1 MKIIAKTEAA
11 YEKKKR
17 EINGLYRK
25 ANPHWPKGEMKGD
38 ERAKARDRI
47 NFEMYKR
54 IVAIGIYNSQNSD
67 KRRGKLQLHV
77 LSDEELAGIKLP
89 PIDKWIIPDECIK
102 FHPKEFP
109 KGVTLVLAEKC
120 PYCEKFNRTI
130 PGKTI
135 KWGIAL
141 EHLKLNGGRLTTG
154 PFIGDSPAGLKEIYR
169 LNPGI
174 CNECANNTYQSSKQS
189 SGNKKPNAK
198 SGGFWDGFFE
208 GLRGDK

>member
-38 ERAKARDRI
+38 ERAKARDRGM
-47 NFEMYKR
+47 FEMYKR
-54 IVAIGIYNSQNSD
+54 VVAIETYYSKNS
-67 KRRGKLQLHV
+67 KRRGIFF
-77 LSDEELAGIKLP
+77 LSDEEIASIKLP
-89 PIDKWIIPDECIK
+89 PINEWIIPDECIK

-109 KGVTLVLAEKC
+109 KGVTLELAEKC
-120 PYCEKFNRTI
+120 PYCEKFSRTI
-130 PGKTI
+130 KTI
-135 KWGIAL
+135 KWGISL

-154 PFIGDSPAGLKEIYR
+154 PFIGDIPAGLKEIYR

-174 CNECANNTYQSSKQS
+174 CNECAYNTYQSSKQS
-189 SGNKKPNAK
+189 SGNKKPNSK
-198 SGGFWDGFFE
+198 GGGFWDGFFE

>member
-54 IVAIGIYNSQNSD
+54 NVASEIYFSKNS
-67 KRRGKLQLHV
+67 KRRGIFFP
-77 LSDEELAGIKLP
+77 SDEEIASIKLP
-89 PIDKWIIPDECIK
+89 PIDEWIIPDGCIK

-109 KGVTLVLAEKC
+109 KGVTLELAEKC
-120 PYCEKFNRTI
+120 PYCEKFRRTI
-130 PGKTI
+130 KTI
-135 KWGIAL
+135 EWGIAL
-141 EHLKLNGGRLTTG
+141 EHWKLNGGRTHV
-154 PFIGDSPAGLKEIYR
+154 FVGDSPAGLKQIYR